1 MNITLPSNLH
11 VLRILTDEWGF
22 ATILCLISL
31 VAGFMVTSRTGF
43 LPLTLV
49 PIIVSAG
56 GTLANGLYFIL
67 AITSLDGDGNEHAPS
82 ASKGHSVASFIADM
96 SWLVS
101 Q

>member
-1 MNITLPSNLH
+1 MNITLPSNIH
-11 VLRILTDEWGF
+11 VLRILTEDWGF

-31 VAGFMVTSRTGF
+31 VAGFMVTARTGF

-56 GTLANGLYFIL
+56 GMLANGLYFIIAIAAL
-67 AITSLDGDGNEHAPS
+67 AGDGDEHAPDTMR
-82 ASKGHSVASFIADM
+82 GHLAASFIADM

-101 Q
+101 R